1 MTSIKLCE
9 ILYLKQLR
17 KLTKMDAA
25 LFIFLLILIPNGLA
39 NATLRL
45 NSWGF
50 KAMMWAILYGIIGFL
65 IHMGISISTSKIEE
79 IRFLWSIGKES
90 LFLTQYTM
98 IKKIPFLILL
108 LWIVV
113 GQILWEVPHNYI
125 FNMVSG
131 LILGVLFAE
140 IVGYITLFRK
150 FYGYA
155 ISFFFLSLNVVY
167 FILPMSL
174 SVRILTWILLCIS
187 MGYIALYFAQRSWS
201 VFLQYHGPKK
211 NLSRR
216 GWLSQCPLLK
226 KELLF
231 IIRRVNLFSFFILA
245 LGIEVLNSYIIR
257 ESPFILPISS
267 AVLSWFAVDTWAV
280 KSLVI
285 EGKGILI
292 YKATLFAWK
301 KMLRT
306 KWLILCIVTIGII
319 SMHQWFWG
327 IYLHISPMSLLFQSI
342 WNIFLP
348 ITLISFGMP
357 LGYKFLSIDYLGCY
371 RIKFFGS
378 WVIAM
383 SMLLLLYLHQFHKV
397 LFAAISIVIYI
408 RFIFFYRKVS

>member
-1 MTSIKLCE
+1 M
-9 ILYLKQLR
+9 KQLR

-98 IKKIPFLILL
+98 IKKVPFLILL

-267 AVLSWFAVDTWAV
+267 AVLSWFAVDIWAV

-357 LGYKFLSIDYLGCY
+357 LGYKFLSIDYLGNY

-378 WVIAM
+378 WLIAM
-383 SMLLLLYLHQFHKV
+383 SILLLLYLHQFHKV

>member
-98 IKKIPFLILL
+98 IKKVPFLILL

-155 ISFFFLSLNVVY
+155 ISFFF
-167 FILPMSL
+167 
-174 SVRILTWILLCIS
+174 
-187 MGYIALYFAQRSWS
+187 
-201 VFLQYHGPKK
+201 YH
-211 NLSRR
+211 
-216 GWLSQCPLLK
+216 
-226 KELLF
+226 
-231 IIRRVNLFSFFILA
+231 
-245 LGIEVLNSYIIR
+245 
-257 ESPFILPISS
+257 
-267 AVLSWFAVDTWAV
+267 
-280 KSLVI
+280 
-285 EGKGILI
+285 
-292 YKATLFAWK
+292 
-301 KMLRT
+301 
-306 KWLILCIVTIGII
+306 
-319 SMHQWFWG
+319 
-327 IYLHISPMSLLFQSI
+327 
-342 WNIFLP
+342 
-348 ITLISFGMP
+348 
-357 LGYKFLSIDYLGCY
+357 
-371 RIKFFGS
+371 
-378 WVIAM
+378 
-383 SMLLLLYLHQFHKV
+383 
-397 LFAAISIVIYI
+397 
-408 RFIFFYRKVS
+408 

>member
-1 MTSIKLCE
+1 M
-9 ILYLKQLR
+9 KQLR